1 MRGGL
6 MKVTRKDVLLCSRLR
21 ENGRETLTRM
31 SRKTGIP
38 VSTLY
43 DRMQLHQGGLIK
55 GFTSLLDFAA
65 LGYVVRANLLV
76 KANYYDREKIRSF
89 LEGAY
94 CANTVQ
100 QLNNAYDFIAECVFR
115 SIDELEAF
123 KSRLYDA
130 GVIERLDVFIVVE
143 DIKREAFLKGPDL
156 ALLHVTV

>member
-1 MRGGL
+1 MGGGL

-43 DRMQLHQGGLIK
+43 DRMQVHKGGLIK
-55 GFTSLLDFAA
+55 GFTSLIDFTA
-65 LGYVVRANLLV
+65 LGYAVRANLLV
-76 KANYYDREKIRSF
+76 KANYYDREKIRVF

-123 KSRLYDA
+123 KNRLYDA
-130 GVIERLDVFIVVE
+130 GTIERLDVFIVVE
-143 DIKREAFLKGPDL
+143 DVKREAFLKGPDL
-156 ALLHVTV
+156 ALLHVRL